1 MKSKEKKEKPKYTIL
16 QNLVFLAKRAW
27 KLEKETIYIPVL
39 KEVSELALQILEL
52 FIVPVILQTVERRA
66 GIGELLLIIGAFTLG
81 LVLCTGLSNYF
92 SVLHDRAEGHFR
104 CNMNYSIN
112 EAACMTSYPNVLDK
126 NYLEKLQQAANA
138 ANWTVASTQLYDDSI
153 KMLGA
158 VAGFVLYLLLMTRVS
173 PWLIL
178 IVLVCN
184 VGGYFL
190 VPNTRRANVWS
201 YGEEKDTKEYTHAMG
216 YVSNTIMGNEMGKD
230 IRLFGLGNWLQD
242 IYDSAMKLYKNFVFK
257 REKKYLA
264 ADLGSI
270 VLTLL
275 SNGLAYAYLI
285 YITLEDGLTASEFL
299 LMFTAISGFRSW
311 INTMLY
317 TGGEMHKK
325 SLGLCHIRELFDWP
339 EPFLLTGGKS
349 IGHPQDGAYELRLEN
364 VTYTYPEAKAPII
377 DRMNLT
383 IRPGEKLAIVG
394 LNGAGKTTL
403 VKLLCGFLDPQEGR
417 VLLNGQDIRQFN
429 RREYY
434 RLFTAVFQDFSN
446 LCATIATNVAQTEEH
461 MDRAKVEQCL
471 KQAGL
476 WEAVQ
481 ALPQGMDTQFGKQMH
496 DDGIEL
502 SGGQTQRLM
511 LARALYKNAP
521 VLLLDEPTA
530 ALDPLAEHEM
540 YMKYNEMSAG
550 RTSLFISHRLAS
562 TRFCDRILF
571 LENGQIAE
579 EGSHEELLKK
589 KGGYAKL
596 FEVQSR
602 YYKEGGEGL
611 CPQMDGNG
619 GNAAW
624 QE

>member
-1 MKSKEKKEKPKYTIL
+1 MKKKEKPKYTML
-16 QNLVFLAKRAW
+16 QNLRFLTQMAW

-39 KEVSELALQILEL
+39 KEFFDLVQKLLEL
-52 FIVPVILQTVERRA
+52 FIVPVILRTVERRA
-66 GIGELLLIIGAFTLG
+66 GIGELLLTIGIFTLA
-81 LVLCTGLSNYF
+81 LVLSTGLAYYF
-92 SVLHDRAEGHFR
+92 EVLHDRAEGRLR
-104 CNMNYSIN
+104 CHVIYRIN
-112 EAACMTSYPNVLDK
+112 EEVCTTSYPNTLDK
-126 NYLEKLQQAANA
+126 NYREKMQQVMRSADYSLAA
-138 ANWTVASTQLYDDSI
+138 SQLYDDLI
-153 KMLGA
+153 RMTGA
-158 VAGFVLYLLLMTRVS
+158 LAGFGLYLLLMTRVS
-173 PWLIL
+173 PWLIV

-190 VPNTRRANVWS
+190 VPNTRRMNVWS
-201 YGEEKDTKEYTHAMG
+201 YGAEKDTAEFTHVMNYA
-216 YVSNTIMGNEMGKD
+216 NNLIMGNEMGKD
-230 IRLFGLGNWLQD
+230 IRLFGLGNWIQEM
-242 IYDSAMKLYKNFVFK
+242 YDSAMRLYRNFVAK
-257 REKKYLA
+257 RERKYLVS
-264 ADLGSI
+264 DLFS
-270 VLTLL
+270 VLLALL
-275 SNGLAYAYLI
+275 SNGLSYAYLI
-285 YITLEDGLTASEFL
+285 YFTLQEGLSASEFL
-299 LMFTAISGFRSW
+299 LMFTAISGFSGW
-311 INTMLY
+311 INTILY
-317 TGGEMHKK
+317 TAGEMHKK
-325 SLGLCHIRELFDWP
+325 SLGMCHIRELFDWP
-339 EPFLLTGGKS
+339 EPFLLEGGRQ
-349 IGHPQDGAYELRLEN
+349 IDMPENGRYELCLEN
-364 VTYTYPEAKAPII
+364 VTYTYPEAKEPTI

-434 RLFTAVFQDFSN
+434 RMFTAVFQDFSN
-446 LCATIATNVAQTEEH
+446 LNASIAVNVAQTEQH
-461 MDRAKVEQCL
+461 MNREKVERCL

-481 ALPQGMDTQFGKQMH
+481 ELPKGMDTNYGRAMH

-511 LARALYKNAP
+511 LARALYKDAP
-521 VLLLDEPTA
+521 ILLLDEPTA

-540 YMKYNEMSAG
+540 YMKYNDISKG

-579 EGSHEELLKK
+579 EGSHEELLQK

-602 YYKEGGEGL
+602 YYKEGEQMPSEGK
-611 CPQMDGNG
+611 G
-619 GNAAW
+619 GSEW